1 MKCALVYNIN
11 GLRFVKKFIIWLLIL
26 FFGSTLSIV
35 VIYRFLPVYITPL
48 MVKRCVES
56 GKIGWHHNWVS
67 LDKMS
72 KSAPVAVM
80 ASEDQ
85 RFLLHNGFDVDAI
98 KKAVERNQKAG
109 NNRYGASTISQQ
121 TAKNVFLW
129 NGRSWLRKGLEAY
142 FTVLIEAIWGK
153 YRIMEVYLNSIEMG
167 EGIYGIEAVARQH
180 FGITADGLSR
190 SECALIAATLPNPIR
205 FDSSQPSAYILKRQ
219 RQIMTQM
226 KFIPSFP
233 KKGEKYNPKTVVGG
247 VYSK

>member
-1 MKCALVYNIN
+1 
-11 GLRFVKKFIIWLLIL
+11 
-26 FFGSTLSIV
+26 
-35 VIYRFLPVYITPL
+35 
-48 MVKRCVES
+48 
-56 GKIGWHHNWVS
+56 
-67 LDKMS
+67 
-72 KSAPVAVM
+72 
-80 ASEDQ
+80 
-85 RFLLHNGFDVDAI
+85 
-98 KKAVERNQKAG
+98 
-109 NNRYGASTISQQ
+109 
-121 TAKNVFLW
+121 
-129 NGRSWLRKGLEAY
+129 
-142 FTVLIEAIWGK
+142 
-153 YRIMEVYLNSIEMG
+153 MEVYLNSIEMG